1 MSAGSISLKKL
12 VGNDRLLQTLQ
23 EDVLGYKHYDE
34 NLYTTIENYIVDYLK
49 VELS

>member
-23 EDVLGYKHYDE
+23 EDVLFK
-34 NLYTTIENYIVDYLK
+34 NTMTKIYIILLK
-49 VELS
+49 IT